1 MSGQENQNGECGTI
15 AMLIKERTGRWDTLV
30 DRGR

>member
-1 MSGQENQNGECGTI
+1 MSGQETRNGERGTI
-15 AMLIKERTGRWDTLV
+15 AMLIKERTGRWDALV

>member
-1 MSGQENQNGECGTI
+1 VGRRTRNGERGTI
-15 AMLIKERTGRWDTLV
+15 AMLIKERTSRWDTLV